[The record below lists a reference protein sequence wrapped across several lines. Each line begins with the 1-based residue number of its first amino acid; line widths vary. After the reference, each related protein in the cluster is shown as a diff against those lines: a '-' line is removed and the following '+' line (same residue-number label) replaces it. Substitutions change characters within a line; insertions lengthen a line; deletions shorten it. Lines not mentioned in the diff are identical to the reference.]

1 VADLNNHHR
10 ETLRKIFTHPSS
22 GNVEWHQVLSLL
34 EAVGTVTDEP
44 NGKVRVTAGPESDTL
59 PRPRHKDFDEGVQ
72 PDTVRR
78 SPRSP
83 AQRRNVSR
91 AT

>member
-34 EAVGTVTDEP
+34 EAVGTVAEER
-44 NGKVRVTAGPESDTL
+44 NGKVRVTVGSESETF
-59 PRPRHKDFDEGVQ
+59 PRPGHKDVDEELLNRLRRMLTGAGVR
-72 PDTVRR
+72 PG
-78 SPRSP
+78 
-83 AQRRNVSR
+83 
-91 AT
+91 